1 VIRYLAD
8 STAVWRLL
16 RDDSLAEAWT
26 EDLDSGAIGS
36 CAPQRTEF
44 RRSARTPVEFDEMTD
59 MFTDLYPDVGV
70 PKRAWAWIDA
80 AQRRLAAHGHHQAL
94 SVVDW
99 LVCATAAHH
108 DLVILHD
115 DKDFRTAAR
124 TLADV
129 REYRIHTP
137 GTT

>member
-1 VIRYLAD
+1 MIRYLAD

-16 RDDSLAEAWT
+16 RSDALAEEWA
-26 EDLDSGAIGS
+26 EDIDAGAVGS

-44 RRSARTPVEFDEMTD
+44 RRSARNAAEFDEMTA
-59 MFTDLYPDVGV
+59 MFADLYPEVGV
-70 PKRAWAWIDA
+70 PKRAWTWIDS

-115 DKDFRTAAR
+115 DKDFQAAAR
-124 TLADV
+124 ILTDV
-129 REYRIHTP
+129 REYRVHTP
-137 GTT
+137 